1 MTPTDVRKNLEAAYA
16 LVKAARKA
24 PRYGPTA
31 YADRINDALESLI
44 LETRRAIRMVEEA
57 EEADRREA

>member
-1 MTPTDVRKNLEAAYA
+1 MTPTDVLKNVDAAYA
-16 LVKAARKA
+16 LIKAARKA

-31 YADRINDALESLI
+31 HAAAVNDALDSLV
-44 LETRRAIRMVEEA
+44 LEIRRTVKVVAEA